1 MRILIITT
9 KYRVLTGD
17 DVPHTLINPTD
28 YVMMGTETCCL
39 IADDM
44 DEAWAFSK
52 YMPGEG
58 TEITSHITVT

>member
-1 MRILIITT
+1 M
-9 KYRVLTGD
+9 
-17 DVPHTLINPTD
+17 PHTLINPTD

-52 YMPGEG
+52 YMPDGG